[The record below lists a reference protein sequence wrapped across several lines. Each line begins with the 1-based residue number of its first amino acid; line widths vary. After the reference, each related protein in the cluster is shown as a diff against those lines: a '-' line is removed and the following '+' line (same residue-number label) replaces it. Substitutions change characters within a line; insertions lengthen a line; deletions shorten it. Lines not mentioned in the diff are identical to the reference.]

1 MFGRLF
7 SSGTWMAGAITGGL
21 RQLKDTSAYGQGYL
35 NGNQYASRTTHNL
48 TEAFGL
54 MAGLEYGA
62 MLGSAILPGVGTIA
76 GTVLGAVLGER
87 LGDSVGGEVGKLIF
101 ESGGQQNLLMAA
113 GK

>member
-35 NGNQYASRTTHNL
+35 NGNRYASRTTHNL

-54 MAGLEYGA
+54 MAGLDFG
-62 MLGSAILPGVGTIA
+62 LCWGPQFCRSWNDRRISSRRGIWRT
-76 GTVLGAVLGER
+76 R
-87 LGDSVGGEVGKLIF
+87 GDSVGGEVGKLIF
-101 ESGGQQNLLMAA
+101 ESGDS
-113 GK
+113 KIY